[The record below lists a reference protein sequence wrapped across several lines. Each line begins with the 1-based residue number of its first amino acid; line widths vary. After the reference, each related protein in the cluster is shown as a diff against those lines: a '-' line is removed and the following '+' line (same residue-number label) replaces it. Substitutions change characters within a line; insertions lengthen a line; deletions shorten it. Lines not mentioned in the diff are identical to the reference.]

1 MSMRTDEPG
10 VARAKISHLRDPRGG
25 AINKDKLETELVL
38 VTVPDAAD
46 SSIRKV
52 VSE

>member
-1 MSMRTDEPG
+1 MSMRTDKPG
-10 VARAKISHLRDPRGG
+10 VARAKISHLCEPRGG
-25 AINKDKLETELVL
+25 TINEDKIETEL

-52 VSE
+52 ISE